1 MKKRLLNYVSD
12 LLSCFV
18 PYVFS
23 CFMCLAPYVL
33 SRAIRTL
40 SPTCYRASCALC
52 YMCPRA

>member
-18 PYVFS
+18 PFVFS